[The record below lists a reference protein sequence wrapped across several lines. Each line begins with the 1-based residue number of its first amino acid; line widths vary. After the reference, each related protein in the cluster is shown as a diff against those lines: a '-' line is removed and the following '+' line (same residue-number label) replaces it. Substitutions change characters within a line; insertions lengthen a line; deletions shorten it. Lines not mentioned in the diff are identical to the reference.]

1 MGNSLFGKLKS
12 VLSRKK
18 KSDIST
24 AVEQPPATANL
35 SRIGLGAGG
44 MAAAT
49 PQPNPNMPDI
59 SGFAAAMT
67 TGKPAMPSAS
77 PASHADVAPV
87 GVQFFA
93 EVPLQASAEEIVN
106 VSRTASNC
114 IRADMS
120 PAGDGVWSVA
130 ITLNMSPVPQEIHTV
145 ESVLADWAGKL
156 GGMAKGWGL
165 AQGQAAA

>member
-1 MGNSLFGKLKS
+1 MGKSLFGKLKS

-18 KSDIST
+18 TSEIST
-24 AVEQPPATANL
+24 AAQQPPATANL
-35 SRIGLGAGG
+35 SRIGLGAGI
-44 MAAAT
+44 AAAAA
-49 PQPNPNMPDI
+49 PQTNMPDI

-67 TGKPAMPSAS
+67 TGQPAMPSV
-77 PASHADVAPV
+77 SHAPNTEISPV

-114 IRADMS
+114 INAEMS

-130 ITLNMSPVPQEIHTV
+130 ITLNMAPVPQEIHTV
-145 ESVLADWAGKL
+145 ESVLSEWTGKL

-165 AQGQAAA
+165 AQGRAAA